1 MSLLSNYIK
10 KYPKKTKRLIGINYE
25 HLQQLVKQAEV
36 LDHQKQEEIE
46 VQKVR
51 LNKKGAGCKNK
62 LSILDQILLT
72 LVYLSQNH
80 TFEYLGIEFEVSESA
95 AHNIFRYWLIIIGE
109 LLPASLIEQVK
120 KKESDYE
127 LVKEIL
133 TQYELIVD
141 SEEQPVERPSD
152 QTEQKKL
159 SSGKKKNHTFKTQLT
174 VLPNGED
181 IVDIKVGDPGPT
193 SDNRAFGASVRD
205 SAFAPNAQ
213 RRDQFRARLSEFLP
227 SQKFKGD
234 KGYIG
239 EKQISTP
246 HKKPKKGELTEAQK
260 DENKK
265 FSAKRIYVEHV
276 IRLLKIFRVAQERFR
291 LNRQSYEG
299 VIRTVCG
306 LVRLRIGALIL
317 PA

>member
-193 SDNRAFGASVRD
+193 SDIS
-205 SAFAPNAQ
+205 
-213 RRDQFRARLSEFLP
+213 QFRARLSEFLP